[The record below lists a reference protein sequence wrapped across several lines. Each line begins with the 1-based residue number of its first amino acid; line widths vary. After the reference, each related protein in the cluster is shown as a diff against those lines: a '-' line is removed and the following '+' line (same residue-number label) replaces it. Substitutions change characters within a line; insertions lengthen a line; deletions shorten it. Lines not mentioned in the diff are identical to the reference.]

1 MKVRTENSHFIL
13 KAEWPYSCAV
23 SPSQAEEG
31 PFRETPKLQG
41 MLSVPLLP
49 QTHSPGAG
57 LAPGRY
63 LTASPQKTSFPTQRK
78 GSWFSY
84 LIQAQLKAQEEERQ
98 KKDAE
103 EKQAQLERKREEKRL
118 KTMVSSLSGV
128 CRQLPLL
135 GLTASEPVAPS
146 PHLCAGHGVL
156 GHRMRSADV
165 VSE

>member
-1 MKVRTENSHFIL
+1 MQCPLWQKKV
-13 KAEWPYSCAV
+13 PV
-23 SPSQAEEG
+23 
-31 PFRETPKLQG
+31 RETPKLQG
-41 MLSVPLLP
+41 MLSIPLLP

-63 LTASPQKTSFPTQRK
+63 LTASPQKTSFPTQE
-78 GSWFSY
+78 GSRFSY

-118 KTMVSSLSGV
+118 KMMVSSLSGV

-135 GLTASEPVAPS
+135 GLTASDPVAPS

-156 GHRMRSADV
+156 RHRMRSADA
-165 VSE
+165 VSG